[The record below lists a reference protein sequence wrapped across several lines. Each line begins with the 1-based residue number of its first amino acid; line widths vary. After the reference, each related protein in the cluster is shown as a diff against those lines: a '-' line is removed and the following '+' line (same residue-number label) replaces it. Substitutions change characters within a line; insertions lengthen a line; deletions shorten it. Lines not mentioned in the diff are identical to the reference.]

1 MGFLET
7 KPPSAIPLQE
17 HLQLE
22 QAALGHKVPTQNTT
36 AIPGGWTSPA
46 YLYFSASADAREQL
60 QRHSGS
66 VCSSPKTEGC

>member
-1 MGFLET
+1 MET
-7 KPPSAIPLQE
+7 KSPNAIPQQE

-22 QAALGHKVPTQNTT
+22 QAALGHKVPTENTT

-46 YLYFSASADAREQL
+46 CLYFGASADAREHL

-66 VCSSPKTEGC
+66 VCSSPKIKVG